1 VVAWLLVACAPWR
14 SDSRMW
20 APVEDEVEAWV
31 EDHAV
36 AIGGPS
42 GELDVSPVCD
52 TLAAAPVLG
61 LGESSHGVHELKA
74 AQVAIIKCIAERPGP
89 ASVLF
94 ELSYE
99 FGMEMDAYVQGA
111 DPRPD
116 LGGGDIVSTRDLR
129 EMLDWLRGHNQR
141 VAPEDRVR
149 VGGVDMQ
156 CWFECTRPV
165 IEYLKVVDPTRAV
178 AAERSLAAMGPPY
191 PRLGSAEGAA
201 LLVAFAAEHD
211 NLIAQRERYQH
222 AHDPAAWADA
232 VHRLVLARATGS
244 EAFESFP
251 AGVDRDRV
259 MADSVEWFLA
269 SRRPDERF
277 IVIAHSGHIAADP
290 QRMVNGRRAP
300 PSMGE
305 HLRHR
310 LGRDYVS
317 MHMAFRSGEFLAY
330 RANWI
335 GSSKAGFAN
344 PLVVFPVAEPPRGT
358 LEAMLGGPRDAYV
371 LDLRR
376 LPASGPVTR
385 WFEWEQPA
393 RSLGN
398 SWRRRFARWPFTA
411 VGWTRLSPA
420 HAFDLVLYAPTA
432 TPIVPLSI
440 TGDARTTG
448 ARGS

>member
-1 VVAWLLVACAPWR
+1 MSGLRASSSLVVAWLLVACAPWR

-149 VGGVDMQ
+149 DAVG
-156 CWFECTRPV
+156 PV
-165 IEYLKVVDPTRAV
+165 LPGRDPSWRDRRTV
-178 AAERSLAAMGPPY
+178 
-191 PRLGSAEGAA
+191 GSARWAPSWGDRFAT
-201 LLVAFAAEHD
+201 LWLVAD
-211 NLIAQRERYQH
+211 K
-222 AHDPAAWADA
+222 
-232 VHRLVLARATGS
+232 
-244 EAFESFP
+244 
-251 AGVDRDRV
+251 
-259 MADSVEWFLA
+259 
-269 SRRPDERF
+269 
-277 IVIAHSGHIAADP
+277 P
-290 QRMVNGRRAP
+290 QQA
-300 PSMGE
+300 
-305 HLRHR
+305 
-310 LGRDYVS
+310 
-317 MHMAFRSGEFLAY
+317 
-330 RANWI
+330 
-335 GSSKAGFAN
+335 
-344 PLVVFPVAEPPRGT
+344 
-358 LEAMLGGPRDAYV
+358 
-371 LDLRR
+371 
-376 LPASGPVTR
+376 
-385 WFEWEQPA
+385 
-393 RSLGN
+393 
-398 SWRRRFARWPFTA
+398 
-411 VGWTRLSPA
+411 
-420 HAFDLVLYAPTA
+420 
-432 TPIVPLSI
+432 
-440 TGDARTTG
+440 
-448 ARGS
+448 

>member
-1 VVAWLLVACAPWR
+1 
-14 SDSRMW
+14 
-20 APVEDEVEAWV
+20 
-31 EDHAV
+31 V
-36 AIGGPS
+36 AIADPGG
-42 GELDVSPVCD
+42 GLDVTPVCD
-52 TLAAAPVLG
+52 ALAAAPVLG

-74 AQVAIIKCIAERPGP
+74 AQLAVIRCVAERPGP
-89 ASVLF
+89 AMVLF

-99 FGMEMDAYVQGA
+99 FGRSMDAYVQGA

-116 LGGGDIVSTRDLR
+116 LGGANIVGTRELKA
-129 EMLDWLRGHNQR
+129 MLDWLREHNQR

-149 VGGVDMQ
+149 VGGVDMY
-156 CWFECTRPV
+156 CWFDCTRPV

-191 PRLGSAEGAA
+191 PRPGPEEGAA
-201 LLVAFAAEHD
+201 LLVALAAERD
-211 NLIAQRERYQH
+211 NLITQRERYQRSH
-222 AHDPAAWADA
+222 EPAAWADA
-232 VHRLVLARATGS
+232 VHRLALARATGS

-269 SRRPDERF
+269 SRRPGERF

-290 QRMVNGRRAP
+290 QRMPNGRRAP

-305 HLRHR
+305 QLRHR
-310 LGRDYVS
+310 LGRDYVA
-317 MHMAFRSGEFLAY
+317 MHMAFGSGEFLTY

-344 PLVVFPVAEPPRGT
+344 PLLVFPVAEAPRGT
-358 LEAMLGGPRDAYV
+358 LEGMLGGPRDAYV

-376 LPASGPVTR
+376 LPVSGPVTR
-385 WFEWEQPA
+385 WFEWEQHA

-398 SWRRRFARWPFTA
+398 SWRRRFARWPFEA
-411 VGWTRLSPA
+411 AGWTRLSPA
-420 HAFDLVLYAPTA
+420 QAFDLVLYVPRA
-432 TPIVPLSI
+432 TPIVPL
-440 TGDARTTG
+440 
-448 ARGS
+448 